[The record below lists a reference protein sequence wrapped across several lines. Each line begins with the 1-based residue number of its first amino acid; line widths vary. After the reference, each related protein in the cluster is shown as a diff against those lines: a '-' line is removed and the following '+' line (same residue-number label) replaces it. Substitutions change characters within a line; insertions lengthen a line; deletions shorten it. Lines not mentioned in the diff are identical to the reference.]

1 MAILD
6 TELQYLITPAKDC
19 VIKHQHDD
27 RSDNRHE
34 HAVKVETSN
43 ASSANSGEKEASD
56 NRSDY
61 AKNNV
66 EKKTFSGLVD
76 DLASYKPG
84 DQAEYDPADN

>member
-1 MAILD
+1 MATLD
-6 TELQYLITPAKDC
+6 TEMQCLIATAENR
-19 VIKHQHDD
+19 VINHQHDD

-66 EKKTFSGLVD
+66 EKKNLLRSC
-76 DLASYKPG
+76 
-84 DQAEYDPADN
+84 